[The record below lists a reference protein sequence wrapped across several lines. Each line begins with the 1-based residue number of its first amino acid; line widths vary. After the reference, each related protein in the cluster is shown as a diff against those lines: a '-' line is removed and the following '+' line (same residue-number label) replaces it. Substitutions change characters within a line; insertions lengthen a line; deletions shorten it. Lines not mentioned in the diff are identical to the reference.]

1 VTINRYKAPIGK
13 MKPTGCD
20 RPGRPRRSLSPCS
33 EQGKL
38 PAAKAFK
45 LAERD
50 KHMSEQEKPK
60 SFMQELDQWTQA
72 TVIKPLH
79 EAITEGDGAECDATS
94 EEVKRAIRL
103 KVLESYRNG
112 QAAGP
117 KARKEQKYD
126 QAKTR

>member
-1 VTINRYKAPIGK
+1 
-13 MKPTGCD
+13 
-20 RPGRPRRSLSPCS
+20 
-33 EQGKL
+33 
-38 PAAKAFK
+38 
-45 LAERD
+45 
-50 KHMSEQEKPK
+50 MSEQEKPK
-60 SFMQELDQWTQA
+60 SFMQELDQWTEA

-94 EEVKRAIRL
+94 EEVKRAIRH

-117 KARKEQKYD
+117 RSTQPARKEQKYA

>member
-1 VTINRYKAPIGK
+1 
-13 MKPTGCD
+13 M
-20 RPGRPRRSLSPCS
+20 SPCS

-60 SFMQELDQWTQA
+60 SFSFMQELDQWTEDNVFA
-72 TVIKPLH
+72 PLLSTD
-79 EAITEGDGAECDATS
+79 EEGQPEELS
-94 EEVKRAIRL
+94 EETLERVKRAIRT

-112 QAAGP
+112 QSAGP
-117 KARKEQKYD
+117 RPPRPARKEPQYA